1 MTNAML
7 ASYLTILAQLVEA
20 QAKTAAEAAAII
32 REQAEFLKNSPED
45 TEEEE

>member
-7 ASYLTILAQLVEA
+7 AACLTMLARRIEA
-20 QAKTAAEAAAII
+20 QAII

>member
-7 ASYLTILAQLVEA
+7 ATYLMTLARLIEA
-20 QAKTAAEAAAII
+20 TAKNSAEAAAII
-32 REQAEFLKNSPED
+32 REQAEFLKNAPED